1 MMVHPS
7 PGMMLYPGMLA
18 REMLQ
23 VSAAAAA
30 AAAAAQP
37 RRRPRRAGVN

>member
-30 AAAAAQP
+30 QP
-37 RRRPRRAGVN
+37 RRRPRRAV